1 MDWLVG
7 RVPKHRFKRGR
18 SDTNVTCII
27 HAYTHTHIRTY
38 THTHICTNTHTYAH
52 THKYAYTWIHT
63 CIGIHNNLYAHRRT
77 CTYAHSYKTRHDT
90 RRRQYNAVLQYYST
104 IQYNA
109 IQRNT
114 LRYNTRQY
122 NAIHPPL
129 PYDDIVHCIHKY
141 ITYILCV
148 GTCICLDIQCRLCII
163 SIPVMV

>member
-1 MDWLVG
+1 MHACIHACM
-7 RVPKHRFKRGR
+7 P
-18 SDTNVTCII
+18 TCI
-27 HAYTHTHIRTY
+27 HTYAHTHIRTY
-38 THTHICTNTHTYAH
+38 THTHIRTNTHTYAH

-114 LRYNTRQY
+114 LRYY

-129 PYDDIVHCIHKY
+129 PYNDIVHCIHN
-141 ITYILCV
+141 ILHTFSV
-148 GTCICLDIQCRLCII
+148 SVHAYVTCLDIQCRLCII